1 MKLKTETGEMLVL
14 DEAKEFYISENADS
28 DTSIEVSK
36 VEALLESGELEMV
49 AEESDEVVEATE
61 PKATKLKKK
70 KITAV
75 GAEDEVFEDE
85 DEDGDDED
93 EDDEVEEDKKVAKEE
108 VELEVD
114 VKEDMDALF
123 DGQELTEDFKKRT
136 TLVFETAVKAKVKE
150 NLALIEDKMEAELT
164 AKTDSLLEDIT
175 TKLDGYLDYMVTE
188 WVEDNKLAVEN
199 GLKNEILEGFVGGLQ
214 TLFAENYI
222 EIPEEKHNILDEQ
235 ATQIAGLKEDLD
247 AEMNKNIEARK
258 ALDEATAKEI
268 FVQVSED
275 LTMTQVEKLNSL
287 AEGVVFE
294 DTESYTEK
302 LETLKETY
310 FPSEAKKEEVIAEA
324 VDAKVSDSEEEMS
337 ASMQAIVNSLSKSTD
352 TSIFGA

>member
-49 AEESDEVVEATE
+49 AEESEVVEATAKPTE
-61 PKATKLKKK
+61 SESKKE
-70 KITAV
+70 TV
-75 GAEDEVFEDE
+75 AEDEEE
-85 DEDGDDED
+85 GDDED
-93 EDDEVEEDKKVAKEE
+93 EDDEVEEDKKIAKEE
-108 VELEVD
+108 VEIEVD

-294 DTESYTEK
+294 DTDSYTEK

-310 FPSEAKKEEVIAEA
+310 FPSKAKKEEVIAEA
-324 VDAKVSDSEEEMS
+324 VDAEVSDSEEEMS
-337 ASMQAIVNSLSKSTD
+337 ASMQAIVNSLSQSNKP
-352 TSIFGA
+352 SILGA